1 MTGAIDALTSPTLK
15 HLRERWWNDEFTAF
29 IADTLQPRSGNR
41 ILDIGCGEGLAEI
54 SLRRLRIP
62 QLQLVGVDL
71 VPGKLAEAAQV
82 VAGHNYRASFVAGDA
97 CGLPFRD
104 RVFDAVF
111 CVAVLQHVFDLESAV
126 RECARVTREDGRI
139 VAVEPDN
146 SARYFHSSIPSGRH
160 AFATARELFAGVV
173 AARGDG
179 GNPLVGPMLPR
190 LFVEHGIKPLDVR
203 LFPVSHV
210 WTAMPGHDVW
220 QERREV
226 VERLV
231 RQVSGSGIQ
240 ALGDAHLAALDKY
253 EANARNAG
261 SAFVEIQHTMLFA
274 TVGSAS

>member
-41 ILDIGCGEGLAEI
+41 ILDVGCGEGLAEI

-62 QLQLVGVDL
+62 QLQLVGMDL
-71 VPGKLAEAAQV
+71 VPGKLAEAAQA

-160 AFATARELFAGVV
+160 AFATARELFGGVV

-179 GNPLVGPMLPR
+179 GTPLVGPMLPS
-190 LFVEHGIKPLDVR
+190 LFVEHGIEPLDVR

-210 WTAMPGHDVW
+210 WTAMPGDDVW

-231 RQVSGSGIQ
+231 RQVSGSGVR
-240 ALGDAHLAALDKY
+240 ALGDAHLAALAKY
-253 EANARNAG
+253 EADARAAG
-261 SAFVEIQHTMLFA
+261 AAFVEIQHTMLFA